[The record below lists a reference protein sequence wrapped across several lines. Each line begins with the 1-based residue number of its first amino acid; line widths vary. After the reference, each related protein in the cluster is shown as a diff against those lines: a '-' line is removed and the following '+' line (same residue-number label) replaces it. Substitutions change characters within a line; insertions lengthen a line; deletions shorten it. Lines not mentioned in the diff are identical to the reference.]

1 MGKHGIV
8 AVATALFLSAVA
20 PATRAVDGCLVLLCL
35 AGDWSAISQCVPPVE
50 QLFRELARG
59 GAFPSCAFAQVPSI
73 PGMAP
78 TSAPE
83 SGVDA
88 QQAGSISA
96 SQIRLTP
103 ANCPA
108 RLASNRAKRF
118 SCSGYAG
125 AVAISVGGVPWSRTF
140 WSPSGKSLTCYS
152 GAAKAALGLDRAT
165 CSLP

>member
-8 AVATALFLSAVA
+8 AVATALLLSAGA
-20 PATRAVDGCLVLLCL
+20 PAARAVDGCLVLLCL

-59 GAFPSCAFAQVPSI
+59 GAFPSCAFALVPSI

-83 SGVDA
+83 FGAGA
-88 QQAGSISA
+88 QQAGPISA
-96 SQIRLTP
+96 SRTPLTP
-103 ANCPA
+103 GNCPA
-108 RLASNRAKRF
+108 QLASNRGSRF
-118 SCSGYAG
+118 SCGGYAG
-125 AVAISVGGVPWSRTF
+125 AVTILVGRVPWSRTL
-140 WSPSGKSLTCYS
+140 WSPSEKSLTCYS
-152 GAAKAALGLDRAT
+152 RAAKLALGLASAT

>member
-8 AVATALFLSAVA
+8 AVATALLLSAGA
-20 PATRAVDGCLVLLCL
+20 PAALAVDGCLVLLCL

-83 SGVDA
+83 LGAGV
-88 QQAGSISA
+88 QQAGAISA
-96 SQIRLTP
+96 SQTRLTP

-108 RLASNRAKRF
+108 QLASNRDRRF

-125 AVAISVGGVPWSRTF
+125 AVAISVGGVPWSRTL